1 MQTSKRQ
8 VNTDYQN
15 EMQREVEK
23 KNNKKKKNREAN
35 SRGTL
40 WKGVLYT
47 KLES

>member
-23 KNNKKKKNREAN
+23 KNNKKKRTERPTAEEHYERVYCTQN
-35 SRGTL
+35 
-40 WKGVLYT
+40 
-47 KLES
+47 